1 MSRVIKLSEIK
12 ISPSFAETVPKEKKM
27 EECRKNYINHGRQD
41 RYIVIDHTNT
51 LIDGYIMYLVL
62 KENNAEEARIKI
74 SNRRKKR
81 WERINT
87 KDWLIPHYRSE
98 MTTYVYGVH
107 PNSKSTKERAWRVPS
122 SWHNWADDLLIGDV
136 ILVATKR
143 GIAPIVI
150 TKIEHSAICPVDIPV
165 RKVVRKLEHRK
176 P

>member
-12 ISPSFAETVPKEKKM
+12 ISPSFAETVPKEEKM
-27 EECRKNYINHGRQD
+27 EECRRNYKNYGRQD

-62 KENNAEEARIKI
+62 KENNVEETKIKI
-74 SNRRKKR
+74 SDRRKKR

-107 PNSKSTKERAWRVPS
+107 PNSKSTKERVWRVPS
-122 SWHNWADDLLIGDV
+122 SWHNWADNLLIGDA

-165 RKVVRKLEHRK
+165 RKVVKKLERRK